1 MRVEYRHQDLTPT
14 GLCEPPDMDGYD
26 PHDLSRFEQAQT
38 NQYQTAL
45 SEIRGGHK
53 QSHWIWFIF
62 PQFDGLGLSATSRC
76 YAIKS
81 IAEAEAYLQ
90 HPVLGPRLV
99 DCCRAAIDVN
109 GLPAFEIFGA
119 PDDMKLRSCAR
130 LFAHVSAPGSVF
142 EILLDRFFDGEPDQ
156 QRGRPPSPVRPGA
169 LVMSRG

>member
-1 MRVEYRHQDLTPT
+1 
-14 GLCEPPDMDGYD
+14 MDGYD
-26 PHDLSRFEQAQT
+26 PHDLSRFEQAQA
-38 NQYQTAL
+38 NQYRMAL
-45 SEIRGGHK
+45 SEIRGGRK

-62 PQFDGLGLSATSRC
+62 PQFDGLGFSPTSRW

-81 IAEAEAYLQ
+81 VAEAEAYLQ

-99 DCCRAAIDVN
+99 ECCQAAIDVN
-109 GLPAFEIFGA
+109 GLSAFEIFGA

>member
-1 MRVEYRHQDLTPT
+1 
-14 GLCEPPDMDGYD
+14 MDGYD

-90 HPVLGPRLV
+90 HPVLGPRLME
-99 DCCRAAIDVN
+99 CCQAAIDVN
-109 GLPAFEIFGA
+109 GPSSIEIFGA
-119 PDDMKLRSCAR
+119 PNDMKLRSCAT

-142 EILLDRFFDGEPDQ
+142 EILLDTFFDGEPDQ
-156 QRGRPPSPVRPGA
+156 ATLQLIDA
-169 LVMSRG
+169 H

>member
-1 MRVEYRHQDLTPT
+1 
-14 GLCEPPDMDGYD
+14 MDGYD
-26 PHDLSRFEQAQT
+26 PHDLSRFEQAQA
-38 NQYQTAL
+38 NQYRMAL
-45 SEIRGGHK
+45 SEIRGGRK

-62 PQFDGLGLSATSRC
+62 PQFDGLGFSATSRW

-81 IAEAEAYLQ
+81 VAEAEAYLQ

-99 DCCRAAIDVN
+99 ECCQAAIDVN
-109 GLPAFEIFGA
+109 DLSAIE
-119 PDDMKLRSCAR
+119 KLRSCAR